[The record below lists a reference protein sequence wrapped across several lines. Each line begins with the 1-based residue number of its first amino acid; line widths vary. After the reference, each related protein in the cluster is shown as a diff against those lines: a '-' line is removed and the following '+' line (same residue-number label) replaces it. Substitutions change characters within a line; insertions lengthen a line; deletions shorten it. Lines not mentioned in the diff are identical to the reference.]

1 MTLCKYC
8 MPSALPSG
16 LEVSNVLCQCL
27 MSFMSVLSVMNMP
40 GKRFEAVS
48 IRIETGY
55 AVYNKIN
62 S

>member
-40 GKRFEAVS
+40 GKRLEAVS

-55 AVYNKIN
+55 AV
-62 S
+62 